1 MAAREI
7 FLVITSLALMF
18 HSPVYG
24 IKAVGGRLY
33 CNVDVAVWGGIAL
46 QAPVVSFLNLTREP
60 DVAPFVC
67 S

>member
-46 QAPVVSFLNLTREP
+46 GSEP
-60 DVAPFVC
+60 QC
-67 S
+67 T